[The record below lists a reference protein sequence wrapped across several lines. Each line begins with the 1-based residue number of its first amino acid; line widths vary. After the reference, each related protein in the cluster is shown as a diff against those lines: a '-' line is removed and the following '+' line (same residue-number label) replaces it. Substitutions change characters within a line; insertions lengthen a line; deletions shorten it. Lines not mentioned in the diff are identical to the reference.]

1 MKIGITGVAGFVGS
15 NLADVLIAEGHQI
28 VGVDSLAM
36 GTLDNLK
43 QHEGSPAFVFHKVDV
58 RDQAALR
65 DSFRDVDTIVHL
77 AAFKIPRYGNTLDT
91 LDVNTL
97 GTRHV
102 LEIARDGKR
111 RAHFA
116 STSDIYGKNP
126 AVPFVET
133 SDSVLGPT
141 TVARW
146 SYAVSKLFDEHLA
159 LAFNQAY
166 ESPVTILR
174 FFGSYGPRQHLSWWG
189 GPQSVF
195 ISAVL
200 KDEPIEIHGDGKQTR
215 SFTYV
220 SDLVDGIRRAIH
232 FDKTPTAIFNLGN
245 THEVTIL
252 ELATLVHQLC
262 ATGREPKITLIPYAK
277 FGNYEDVMR
286 RIPDI
291 SRARDLL
298 GFEPRVD
305 LREGLTATIAWQRA
319 KLGF

>member
-1 MKIGITGVAGFVGS
+1 MKIGITGVAGFIGS
-15 NLADVLIAEGHQI
+15 NLTDVLIAEGHRI

-43 QHEGSPAFVFHKVDV
+43 QHECSPAFEFHNVDV
-58 RDQAALR
+58 RNKSALR
-65 DSFRDVDTIVHL
+65 EAFRSVDTIIHL
-77 AAFKIPRYGNTLDT
+77 AALKIPRYGNTLDT
-91 LDVNTL
+91 LDVNTM

-102 LEIARDGKR
+102 LEIALEGKR

-126 AVPFVET
+126 TVPFSET
-133 SDSVLGPT
+133 SDSLLGPT
-141 TVARW
+141 AVARW
-146 SYAVSKLFDEHLA
+146 SYAISKLFDEHLA

-166 ESPVTILR
+166 QSPATILR

-232 FDKTPTAIFNLGN
+232 YDRTATAIFNLGS

-252 ELATLVHQLC
+252 ELAMLIHELC
-262 ATGREPKITLIPYAK
+262 ATGREPKISMTPYTK

-286 RIPDI
+286 RVPDI

-298 GFEPRVD
+298 DFEPKVG
-305 LREGLTATIAWQRA
+305 LEEGLTKTIAWQRA
-319 KLGF
+319 KLGL